1 MCEWEREIYR
11 DANWKII
18 GLLEYVEKE
27 KQATERAKE
36 EKKKRLHN
44 LQKESENGWNDVTS
58 DVNLSRS
65 VWFYLNRIDFM
76 QQMCALSI

>member
-1 MCEWEREIYR
+1 MVHVYKCIFNSFWTDEKRMNAYILVVCLCVWVRERDIYR

-36 EKKKRLHN
+36 EKKKRL
-44 LQKESENGWNDVTS
+44 QKESENV
-58 DVNLSRS
+58 
-65 VWFYLNRIDFM
+65 
-76 QQMCALSI
+76 